1 MRRKTKKPSLGKR
14 KEDIKRQKENVI
26 RERKRDGVKER

>member
-14 KEDIKRQKENVI
+14 KEDVKRQKENVI
-26 RERKRDGVKER
+26 RERIGDGVKER